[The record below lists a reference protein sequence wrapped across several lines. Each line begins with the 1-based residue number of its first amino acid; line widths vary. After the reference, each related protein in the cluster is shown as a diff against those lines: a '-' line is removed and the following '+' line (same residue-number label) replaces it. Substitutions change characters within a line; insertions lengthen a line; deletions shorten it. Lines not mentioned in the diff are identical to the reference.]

1 MMAEKKKTKYD
12 TNPLDGEYAR
22 RADDEWGATRRV
34 EPKPEEK
41 EVWPAEAPTKRY
53 DSSIPVSYPSIHV
66 PPSYPPRAAGLSA
79 DATPQATPAAQAPPA
94 RNVPGLGLPENV
106 TLALPYVPFFIGGVI
121 AAIEL
126 AVTPREETKARFYAA
141 QGLALQL
148 AALVITLIFNFVGRV
163 TGTGIGGSLFWT
175 ASTIFFI
182 INTIRILKGG
192 TLHIAPAQD
201 AADWLNEKIEPQKLK
216 PKKK

>member
-1 MMAEKKKTKYD
+1 MAEKKKSKYD
-12 TNPLDGEYAR
+12 TNPLDGEVAR
-22 RADDEWGATRRV
+22 RADDEWGATKRV
-34 EPKPEEK
+34 EPRPEEK

-66 PPSYPPRAAGLSA
+66 PPSYPPRPVGLAA
-79 DATPQATPAAQAPPA
+79 DATTPQATPASPA
-94 RNVPGLGLPENV
+94 ARTVPGLGLPEHV
-106 TLALPYVPFFIGGVI
+106 TLALPYVPFFIGAVI
-121 AAIEL
+121 GAIEL

-148 AALVITLIFNFVGRV
+148 VAFAITLIFNAVGRV
-163 TGTGIGGSLFWT
+163 TGTGFGGGLFWT

-182 INTIRILKGG
+182 INFIRILKGG

-216 PKKK
+216 GKKK

>member
-1 MMAEKKKTKYD
+1 MAEKKKSKYD

-66 PPSYPPRAAGLSA
+66 PPSYPPRPAGLAA
-79 DATPQATPAAQAPPA
+79 DATPQATPARAPE
-94 RNVPGLGLPENV
+94 RTVPGLGLPGHV

-121 AAIEL
+121 GAIEL
-126 AVTPREETKARFYAA
+126 AVTPREETKTRFYAA

-148 AALVITLIFNFVGRV
+148 VALVITLIFNFVGRV
-163 TGTGIGGSLFWT
+163 TGTGFGGGLFWT
-175 ASTIFFI
+175 ASTVFFI
-182 INTIRILKGG
+182 INMIRILKGG
-192 TLHIAPAQD
+192 TLHIAPVQD

-216 PKKK
+216 TKKSSQ

>member
-1 MMAEKKKTKYD
+1 MMKEKKKSKYD
-12 TNPLDGEYAR
+12 TNPLDGDYAR

-66 PPSYPPRAAGLSA
+66 PPSYPPRAAGLTA
-79 DATPQATPAAQAPPA
+79 DAAPQATTPATRSA
-94 RNVPGLGLPENV
+94 RTVPGLGLPEHV

-121 AAIEL
+121 GAIEL
-126 AVTPREETKARFYAA
+126 ALTPREETKARFYAS

-148 AALVITLIFNFVGRV
+148 VALVITLIFNFVGRV

-175 ASTIFFI
+175 ASTVFFI
-182 INTIRILKGG
+182 INAIRIWKGG
-192 TLHIAPAQD
+192 TLHIAPVEDPAE
-201 AADWLNEKIEPQKLK
+201 WLDEKINPQNLK

>member
-1 MMAEKKKTKYD
+1 MKEKKKSKYD
-12 TNPLDGEYAR
+12 TNPLDEEYAR

-66 PPSYPPRAAGLSA
+66 PPSYPPRAAGLAA
-79 DATPQATPAAQAPPA
+79 DATPQATPATRSA
-94 RNVPGLGLPENV
+94 RNVPGLGLPEHV

-121 AAIEL
+121 GAIEL
-126 AVTPREETKARFYAA
+126 ALTPREETKTRFYAS

-148 AALVITLIFNFVGRV
+148 VALVITLIFNFVGRV
-163 TGTGIGGSLFWT
+163 TGAGIGGGLFWT
-175 ASTIFFI
+175 ASTVFFI
-182 INTIRILKGG
+182 INAIRIWKGG
-192 TLHIAPAQD
+192 TLHIAPVQD
-201 AADWLNEKIEPQKLK
+201 AAEWLNEKIEPQKLK

>member
-1 MMAEKKKTKYD
+1 MAEKKKSKYD
-12 TNPLDGEYAR
+12 TNPLDGEVAR

-34 EPKPEEK
+34 DPKPPER

-53 DSSIPVSYPSIHV
+53 DSSVPVSYPSIHV
-66 PPSYPPRAAGLSA
+66 PPSYPPRAAGLAA
-79 DATPQATPAAQAPPA
+79 DAATPPSPAAHAV
-94 RNVPGLGLPENV
+94 RGLGLPANI
-106 TLALPYVPFFIGGVI
+106 TFALPYLPFFIGAVVG
-121 AAIEL
+121 AIEL

-148 AALVITLIFNFVGRV
+148 AALAITLIFNFIGSV
-163 TGTGIGGSLFWT
+163 TGSGFGGRLFQML
-175 ASTIFFI
+175 AAVFFI
-182 INTIRILKGG
+182 INTIRIWRGG
-192 TLHIAPAQD
+192 TLHVAAAED